1 MSLPYTIEAT
11 VHEFTDE
18 TVIVSIDD
26 GQKITL
32 PKSLVSDNVTV
43 GGTVHLAIFSDQ
55 DVAAE
60 RERFAKDVLNELL
73 QGE

>member
-11 VHEFTDE
+11 VHEFTDDSV
-18 TVIVSIDD
+18 VISLDD
-26 GQKITL
+26 GQKISL
-32 PKSLVSDNVTV
+32 PKALVSDNVTV
-43 GGTVHLAIFSDQ
+43 GGTVHLAVFSDQ

>member
-1 MSLPYTIEAT
+1 MSLPYTIEAN
-11 VHEFTDE
+11 VHEFTDDHI
-18 TVIVSIDD
+18 VISIDD
-26 GQKITL
+26 GQKLTL

-43 GGTVHLAIFSDQ
+43 GGAVHLAIFSDQ